1 MKTKFENA
9 LILTSPTDDIF
20 LGEIVINDGKIEFI
34 GTKYQGKVDKVFDCK
49 KNLLMAGFINCHA
62 HSAMSLLK
70 GISDSD
76 SLEDWLKKVN
86 PIEKNFT
93 EKDIY
98 DGTVLAIKEYL
109 KNGIT
114 CFQDC
119 YFYPDTITKA
129 VEDCGIRAVIA
140 LSQNYSIDK
149 FLSKQELE
157 DLFLK
162 LNKKSP
168 LVDYLF
174 YCHSV
179 YTCNESQFANT
190 ISLARKYD
198 KIVCCHMSESLTEVG
213 VCTQTHNGL
222 TPVMVLESFGFFD
235 GKNLVAHGVHLQKE
249 DYALLEKYHVNI
261 AHNPS
266 SNLKLG
272 SGIANLKSM
281 KNHGINICLGTDGS
295 ASNNRLDMFR
305 EMYLSSVL
313 QKALLNDPTLINPE
327 TALEMATTN
336 GAKALCNDRIGSLKV
351 GNYADMIMIDM
362 HSVDNQVC
370 RDIKSNLVYACGAED
385 VLMTMVN
392 GKILYEK

>member
-9 LILTSPTDDIF
+9 RILTSPTDDIF
-20 LGEIVINDGKIEFI
+20 LGEIVINDDKIEFI

-119 YFYPDTITKA
+119 YFYPDIIAKA

-157 DLFLK
+157 DLLLK

-336 GAKALCNDRIGSLKV
+336 GAKALCNDKIGSLKV

>member
-9 LILTSPTDDIF
+9 RILTTPTDDIF
-20 LGEIVINDGKIEFI
+20 LGEIVINDDKIEFI
-34 GTKYQGKVDKVFDCK
+34 GTKYQGKVDKIFDCK

-119 YFYPDTITKA
+119 YFYPDIITKA

-336 GAKALCNDRIGSLKV
+336 GAKALCNDKIGSLKV